1 MPFREKAVVSGS
13 KFIGNFPERLM
24 EKIINSTLFIYP
36 SLLPKVPFRKDS
48 NKPSKKLDVQNSEI
62 S

>member
-1 MPFREKAVVSGS
+1 MNGS
-13 KFIGNFPERLM
+13 KFIGNFCERFM
-24 EKIINSTLFIYP
+24 EKIVNSTLFIYP

-48 NKPSKKLDVQNSEI
+48 NKPAKKLDTQNSEI